1 MNPIKQLG
9 QVGQSVWLD
18 FMQRS
23 LLTTGALAKLIDEDG
38 IRGLTSNPTIFEKA
52 VAGSHDYDELFAE
65 FGPQGKTVA
74 QAYDALTLR
83 DIRDAARIFRPVWE
97 SSAHRDGYCSLEVSP
112 KLAHDSQGSIEE
124 ARRLWKALGAPNVM
138 IKIPGTLEG
147 VPAIEQCI
155 SEGININVTLL
166 FSQEAYV
173 SVAEAYLRGL
183 ERRLKEGQDV
193 SGLASVASFFVSRI
207 DSEVEKR
214 VGQARAKGVDERRSR
229 LFDAVLGKVAI
240 ANAKLAYRRYQGLF
254 SGGRWEALAKKGAH
268 TQRVLWAST
277 GTKNPKYSDVLYV
290 EELIGRDTVNTVP
303 PATLDAFRDHGH
315 VRPSLTEDLP
325 GAEGA
330 MRTLEDAGIS
340 MKDVTD
346 TLVVEGVQKFA
357 ESFDD
362 LFKAIGDRL
371 RARGGKA

>member
-1 MNPIKQLG
+1 MNRVEELG
-9 QVGQSVWLD
+9 RAGQSVWLD

-23 LLTTGALAKLIDEDG
+23 LLTTGALGKLIDQDG

-52 VAGSHDYDELFAE
+52 VAGSDDYDELFGALALE
-65 FGPQGKTVA
+65 RKTVS

-112 KLAHDSQGSIEE
+112 KLAHDTQGSIEE

-138 IKIPGTLEG
+138 IKIPGTPQG

-173 SVAEAYLRGL
+173 TVAEAYLRGL
-183 ERRLKEGQDV
+183 ERRAKAGLDV
-193 SGLASVASFFVSRI
+193 AELASVASFFVSRI

-214 VGQARAKGVDERRSR
+214 VGKARAQGVDQRRGQ
-229 LFDAVLGKVAI
+229 LFDGVLGRVAI
-240 ANAKLAYRRYQGLF
+240 ANAKLAYRLYQGLF
-254 SGGRWEALAKKGAH
+254 SGPRWQALAGKGAH

-277 GTKNPKYSDVLYV
+277 GTKNAQYSDVLYV
-290 EELIGRDTVNTVP
+290 EELIGPDTVNTVP
-303 PATLDAFRDHGH
+303 PATLDAFRDHGK
-315 VRPSLTEDLP
+315 VRQSLTEDLK
-325 GAEGA
+325 GAENV
-330 MRTLEDAGIS
+330 MRTLEQSGIS
-340 MKDVTD
+340 MKEVTD
-346 TLVVEGVQKFA
+346 TLVTEGVQKFA

-362 LFKAIGDRL
+362 LFQAIADKL
-371 RARGGKA
+371 RTQGGKA

>member
-1 MNPIKQLG
+1 MNRVEELG
-9 QVGQSVWLD
+9 RAGQSVWLD

-23 LLTTGALAKLIDEDG
+23 LLTTGALGKLIDQDG

-52 VAGSHDYDELFAE
+52 VAGSDDYDELFAALALE
-65 FGPQGKTVA
+65 RKTA
-74 QAYDALTLR
+74 SQAYDALTLR

-112 KLAHDSQGSIEE
+112 KLAHDTQGSIEE

-138 IKIPGTLEG
+138 IKIPGTPQG

-173 SVAEAYLRGL
+173 TVAEAYLRGL
-183 ERRLKEGQDV
+183 ERRAKAGLDV
-193 SGLASVASFFVSRI
+193 AELASVASFFVSRI

-214 VGQARAKGVDERRSR
+214 VGKARAQGVDERRGQ
-229 LFDAVLGKVAI
+229 LFDGVLGQVAI
-240 ANAKLAYRRYQGLF
+240 ANAKLAYRLYQGLF
-254 SGGRWEALAKKGAH
+254 SGPRWQALASKGAH

-277 GTKNPKYSDVLYV
+277 GTKNPRYSDVLYV
-290 EELIGRDTVNTVP
+290 EELIGPDTVNTVP
-303 PATLDAFRDHGH
+303 PATLDAFRDHGK
-315 VRPSLTEDLP
+315 VRQSLTEDLK
-325 GAEGA
+325 GAENI
-330 MRTLEDAGIS
+330 MRTLEQSGIS
-340 MKDVTD
+340 MKEVTD
-346 TLVVEGVQKFA
+346 TLVTEGVQKFA

-362 LFKAIGDRL
+362 LFQAIADKL
-371 RARGGKA
+371 RVQGGKA

>member
-1 MNPIKQLG
+1 MNRIKELG
-9 QVGQSVWLD
+9 LAGQSVWLD

-23 LLTTGALAKLIDEDG
+23 LLTTGALLKLIQEDG
-38 IRGLTSNPTIFEKA
+38 IQGLTSNPTIFEKA
-52 VAGSHDYDELFAE
+52 VAGSHDYDELLAALAAE
-65 FGPQGKTVA
+65 GKTVA

-83 DIRDAARIFRPVWE
+83 DIRDAARIFHPVWE

-112 KLAHDSQGSIEE
+112 KLAHDTKGSIDE

-138 IKIPGTLEG
+138 IKIPGTPEG

-166 FSQEAYV
+166 FSQEAYTN
-173 SVAEAYLRGL
+173 VAEAYLRGL
-183 ERRLKEGQDV
+183 ERRAKQGQQV
-193 SGLASVASFFVSRI
+193 AGLASVASFFVSRI

-214 VGQARAKGVDERRSR
+214 VSQARGKGVDERRAR
-229 LFDAVLGKVAI
+229 LLEDVLGQVAI

-254 SGGRWEALAKKGAH
+254 SGPRWQALASKGAH
-268 TQRVLWAST
+268 SQRVLWAST

-290 EELIGRDTVNTVP
+290 EELIGPDTVNTVP
-303 PATLDAFRDHGH
+303 PATLDAFRDHGK
-315 VRPSLTEDLP
+315 VRHSLTENLP
-325 GAEGA
+325 AAEKVMGALQE
-330 MRTLEDAGIS
+330 AGIS

-346 TLVVEGVQKFA
+346 TLVTEGVQKFA

-362 LFKAIGDRL
+362 LFKAIGERL
-371 RARGGKA
+371 RARPGKA